1 MKRVI
6 KNAMLIFVLLI
17 TFGLS
22 AQNIIKIDK
31 NKMSDKSIA
40 SKVNV
45 LKASTDIT
53 YLKSN
58 GEVKYGS
65 SNSKTIQFNYNQ
77 INFLNNINSS
87 YQSDI
92 EFAII
97 QISSDFN
104 STIYLNS
111 LSQLTALNFIYLL
124 VEKNVSDTALVNSIN
139 ANNPNWTIAYEF
151 SLPE

>member
-104 STIYLNS
+104 STINLNS

>member
-58 GEVKYGS
+58 GEIKYGS